1 MYLLCPLYTKF
12 SIYKGLR
19 GVLVGSE
26 LELVVIAQELLGNAL
41 KLLNDVTQLF
51 LYFRLSAKTFL
62 SLMFKYYLQNQEQFC
77 LSNLIRKVNT
87 TYLKKLL
94 TNLLYITIN

>member
-26 LELVVIAQELLGNAL
+26 LELVVIA
-41 KLLNDVTQLF
+41 
-51 LYFRLSAKTFL
+51 
-62 SLMFKYYLQNQEQFC
+62 
-77 LSNLIRKVNT
+77 
-87 TYLKKLL
+87 
-94 TNLLYITIN
+94 